1 MFRSRSDG
9 FESARVASLIVPNL
23 VRIQACM
30 QESKRLLATLEQEL
44 RIRQSVRPRP
54 MKFETGRM
62 RTEDENAIKPVG
74 YIVQLG

>member
-1 MFRSRSDG
+1 
-9 FESARVASLIVPNL
+9 
-23 VRIQACM
+23 M